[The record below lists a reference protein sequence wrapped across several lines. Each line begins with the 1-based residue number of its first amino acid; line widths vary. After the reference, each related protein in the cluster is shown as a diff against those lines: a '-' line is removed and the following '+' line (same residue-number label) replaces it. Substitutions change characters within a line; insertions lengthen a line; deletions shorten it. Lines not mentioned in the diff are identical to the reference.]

1 MAGAAAM
8 ASLAAVAGAWLEPDI
23 HGPTAV
29 LPRRL
34 WPSWSGG
41 GGRAELFPFPLL
53 GWAWPASGGGEAL
66 RAAWDAARAAAVAPA
81 LAAASW
87 VCLALSAMLLADAVF
102 LAAASLLAR
111 RRRPYRAPGP
121 IASAGP
127 AAEEEDDGDGDEEAG
142 RTVGY
147 PVVLVQ
153 IPMYNER
160 EVRVLSLYYFGHTNA
175 MQCCCE
181 RWVFTITFFLGTKVY
196 KLSIGAACGMSWP
209 SDRVIVQVLDDS
221 TDPTVKVKL

>member
-8 ASLAAVAGAWLEPDI
+8 ASLASVAGAWLDLDL
-23 HGPTAV
+23 HGSTAL

-34 WPSWSGG
+34 WPSSSGG
-41 GGRAELFPFPLL
+41 GRGGAELFPFPLL
-53 GWAWPASGGGEAL
+53 GWPASGSGGEAL

-102 LAAASLLAR
+102 LAAASALAR

-121 IASAGP
+121 IIAGP
-127 AAEEEDDGDGDEEAG
+127 TAEEEDGDEEAG
-142 RTVGY
+142 RSVGY
-147 PVVLVQ
+147 PMVLVQ

-160 EVRVLSLYYFGHTNA
+160 EVRVLSLYFGHTNA
-175 MQCCCE
+175 MRCWE
-181 RWVFTITFFLGTKVY
+181 RWFYTIIFIYYTCKIRTIPFPFFGRA
-196 KLSIGAACGMSWP
+196 G
-209 SDRVIVQVLDDS
+209 VQAIHWSSMRDV
-221 TDPTVKVKL
+221 VAVG

>member
-8 ASLAAVAGAWLEPDI
+8 ASLAAMAGAWLDLD
-23 HGPTAV
+23 GPTAL

-34 WPSWSGG
+34 WPSSGG
-41 GGRAELFPFPLL
+41 GGRAELFPFPML
-53 GWAWPASGGGEAL
+53 GWPWPASGGEAL

-111 RRRPYRAPGP
+111 RRPYRAPGP
-121 IASAGP
+121 IAGST
-127 AAEEEDDGDGDEEAG
+127 AEEDGDGGGDGDEEAG
-142 RTVGY
+142 CSVGY
-147 PVVLVQ
+147 PMVLVQ

-160 EVRVLSLYYFGHTNA
+160 EVRVLSLYFGHQRNA
-175 MQCCCE
+175 ML
-181 RWVFTITFFLGTKVY
+181 RTV
-196 KLSIGAACGMSWP
+196 
-209 SDRVIVQVLDDS
+209 VLYDCYMYM
-221 TDPTVKVKL
+221 